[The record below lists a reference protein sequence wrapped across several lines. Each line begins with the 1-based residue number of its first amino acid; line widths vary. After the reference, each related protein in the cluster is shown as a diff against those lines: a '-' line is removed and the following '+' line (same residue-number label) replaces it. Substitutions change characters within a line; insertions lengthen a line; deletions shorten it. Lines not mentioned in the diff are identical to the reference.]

1 MSSRR
6 KPFRTPHSSINIDK
20 IASRRRKDF
29 EHTLRDC
36 DELLNFIARGY
47 VYATES
53 AVDLEEGGSEDE
65 TKLKIEKESIEK
77 IIVKCDSGQE
87 IDLLDSHEEEIKRL
101 NIIFDNK
108 SEKEKYFQNE
118 HYNEFRQKVWD
129 VNHQDEPMPPLDAD
143 ADDDVVVGR
152 QKESLKCP
160 ITTLLYEEPV
170 TSNVCKHTFS
180 KSAILQ
186 LISRNKDVVCC
197 PIPGCDKQIM
207 THNLQPNKR
216 MERKVAIAK
225 RDDQMEDLENEVE
238 SDKLIGKKV

>member
-6 KPFRTPHSSINIDK
+6 KPFRSSINIDK

-87 IDLLDSHEEEIKRL
+87 IDLLDSHEEEVKRL

-225 RDDQMEDLENEVE
+225 RDDQMEDLEYTNVE
-238 SDKLIGKKV
+238 